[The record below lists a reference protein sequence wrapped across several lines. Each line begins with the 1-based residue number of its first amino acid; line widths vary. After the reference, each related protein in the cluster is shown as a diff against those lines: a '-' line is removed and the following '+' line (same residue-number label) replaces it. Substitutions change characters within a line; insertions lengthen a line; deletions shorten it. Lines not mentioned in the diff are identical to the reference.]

1 MPCII
6 RKVIHNVQDFYLI
19 LEMDS
24 YASLCDKNTQHIKY
38 MNHNLCV
45 MNGAQDCFAT
55 SYWKAD
61 GTVLALPS
69 LPPSLPTQQQQQQH
83 NIPAWHWG
91 HLRLG
96 LSRALEKRG
105 KTNNTCNTRTP
116 P

>member
-1 MPCII
+1 
-6 RKVIHNVQDFYLI
+6 
-19 LEMDS
+19 MDS

-69 LPPSLPTQQQQQQH
+69 LPPSLPTHNNNNNSTTQH
-83 NIPAWHWG
+83 SSLA
-91 HLRLG
+91 LG
-96 LSRALEKRG
+96 A
-105 KTNNTCNTRTP
+105 P
-116 P
+116 